1 MRTNWVKWACV
12 PLALAGLMTSFESG
26 RADGATEYVTP
37 GAPQYPLDSLYCS
50 STEACVG
57 IHGQFASTTSDGG
70 LTWRS
75 ARLLNHG
82 SLEAMACPTPRTCYA
97 VGWDAVG
104 DGTRH
109 APHADNATVLRTTD
123 GGKTWT
129 QEPPRPR
136 DIGGLSDISCPTRS
150 YCLAVGAS
158 PYSASHQTVAVALVT
173 RNSGRTWRRL
183 VLPKGETELSG
194 VTCSAPR
201 VCLAVDGADTRTIST
216 DNGGTTWT
224 RDHGSPGFGRPT
236 CIGTH
241 CLMVG
246 TFAYVMRYVN
256 ESTALIFESTNGGHT
271 WASDKLPGFGQ
282 SSELNDVTCV
292 SATDCVAVGGL
303 GVGVG
308 PGAGESSG
316 ITTQAAVLTTHNGG
330 ATWIAG
336 SVPPSVQ
343 GLSAISCPT
352 ATSCM
357 AVGYHSSQHL
367 TVGSAAVLVTHDSGA
382 TWTAEW

>member
-1 MRTNWVKWACV
+1 
-12 PLALAGLMTSFESG
+12 MTAFESV
-26 RADGATEYVTP
+26 RADGATEQLTP
-37 GAPQYPLDSLYCS
+37 GELQYPLDSVYCS

-70 LTWRS
+70 LTWNSTRV
-75 ARLLNHG
+75 LNDG
-82 SLEAMACPTPRTCYA
+82 SLAAMACPTPRTCFA
-97 VGWDAVG
+97 VGGDTVG
-104 DGTRH
+104 NGTRH
-109 APHADNATVLRTTD
+109 SPYADYATVLRTVD

-158 PYSASHQTVAVALVT
+158 PYSAYRQAVAVALVT
-173 RNSGRTWRRL
+173 SNSGRTWRRL
-183 VLPKGETELSG
+183 VLPKGESELSG

-224 RDHGSPGFGRPT
+224 KDHGNPGLGRPT

-241 CLMVG
+241 CLTVG
-246 TFAYVMRYVN
+246 TFAYAMRYVN
-256 ESTALIFESTNGGHT
+256 ESTALIFESTDGGRT
-271 WASDKLPGFGQ
+271 WASDTLPRFGQ
-282 SSELNDVTCV
+282 SSELNDIACV
-292 SATDCVAVGGL
+292 STTDCVAVGGL
-303 GVGVG
+303 GVLVG
-308 PGAGESSG
+308 PGPGESSG
-316 ITTQAAVLTTHNGG
+316 ITTHAAVLTTHDGG
-330 ATWIAG
+330 ARWIAG

-352 ATSCM
+352 TTSCM
-357 AVGYHSSQHL
+357 AVGYHSSQHF
-367 TVGSAAVLVTHDSGA
+367 TVSSAAVLVTHDSGA